1 MRTSIL
7 RVVLVAGVA
16 ALPGCAARHPA
27 ATAPPSAAGAAGGS
41 GGAAAALGPAAL
53 AAWWD
58 AHHVALPP
66 APLVTHD
73 DVVAAAARA
82 VDADAGRVARE
93 VVGRSVEGRDLLH
106 LTVGRGP
113 THVLLWSQMH
123 GDEPS
128 ATPAIF
134 DLLEWIRRE
143 RGTAAVQR
151 LEDRLTVHLVPM
163 LNPDGAQRYTRRN
176 AQGIDINRDALH
188 LQTPEG
194 RALKALRDRL
204 QPVLGFNLHNQNGQ
218 TSAGSPPKPAT
229 ISLLAVAHDAA
240 RSDSPRR
247 TLAKQ
252 TAALVREALEP
263 LIPGQVGRYSDE
275 FEVRAF
281 GDNLGRWGT
290 AVVLIESGPLSG
302 ADADRALVRLN
313 FVALVTALDG
323 LASGRTAAH
332 PTAAYDTLPVNESN
346 LLSIRIRNATIAAGH
361 RRRAVRRRHRREHLA
376 SARARRWAPAPPG
389 GVAHRR
395 SRRPAGLRRA
405 RGHRRDRPDRDAR
418 LRRRRPRRRS
428 GADARLVGVAGRDD
442 RGRPARGAVPARAG
456 VAQARRPASATASP
470 LSESWRLVRRIQPGG
485 ATPLG
490 IPVPSGFCLPI
501 DDLPRRCAAVRND
514 RAAGRCT
521 RAFVP
526 SREID

>member
-1 MRTSIL
+1 VRTSIL
-7 RVVLVAGVA
+7 RVLLIAGVA
-16 ALPGCAARHPA
+16 ALSGCAARQAPPA
-27 ATAPPSAAGAAGGS
+27 AAPPTAAAAGADAGS
-41 GGAAAALGPAAL
+41 GSAGAAAAPGPAAL

-58 AHHVALPP
+58 AHHAALPP

-82 VDADAGRVARE
+82 VDAGAGRVARE

-143 RGTAAVQR
+143 RGSAAVQR

-194 RALKALRDRL
+194 RALKALRDRV

-218 TSAGSPPKPAT
+218 TSAGSPPRPAT

-263 LIPGQVGRYSDE
+263 LIPGQIGRYSDE

-290 AVVLIESGPLSG
+290 AVVLIESGPVSG
-302 ADADRALVRLN
+302 ADADQTLVRLN

-346 LLSIRIRNATIAAGH
+346 LLSIRVRNATIAAGTGVAPFVGDIGVNTSRALARSDGP
-361 RRRAVRRRHRREHLA
+361 RRIQIAARIADLGDLRVFGALEDIDATGLTATPAFDDTAREGDLLRMPDWSAWKGPTIAVGQPGALFLL
-376 SARARRWAPAPPG
+376 APASTG
-389 GVAHRR
+389 T
-395 SRRPAGLRRA
+395 PAG
-405 RGHRRDRPDRDAR
+405 P
-418 LRRRRPRRRS
+418 
-428 GADARLVGVAGRDD
+428 
-442 RGRPARGAVPARAG
+442 
-456 VAQARRPASATASP
+456 ATASHS
-470 LSESWRLVRRIQPGG
+470 LSESWRLVRRVQPG
-485 ATPLG
+485 A
-490 IPVPSGFCLPI
+490 
-501 DDLPRRCAAVRND
+501 PR
-514 RAAGRCT
+514 
-521 RAFVP
+521 P
-526 SREID
+526 

>member
-1 MRTSIL
+1 MRSPGPAGAL
-7 RVVLVAGVA
+7 VLALA
-16 ALPGCAARHPA
+16 AASLAGCASRRPA
-27 ATAPPSAAGAAGGS
+27 ATSPVPSAANTTT
-41 GGAAAALGPAAL
+41 ALTPQAL

-58 AHHVALPP
+58 ANRTGLPE
-66 APLVTHD
+66 APLVVHA
-73 DVVAAAARA
+73 DVLAAAARA

-93 VVGRSVEGRDLLH
+93 TIGRSVEGRDLLH

-113 THVLLWSQMH
+113 MHVLLWSQMH

-143 RGTAAVQR
+143 RGSAAGQR

-163 LNPDGAQRYTRRN
+163 LNPDGAQRFTRRN
-176 AQGIDINRDALH
+176 AQGIDINRDALL

-194 RALKALRDRL
+194 RALKALRDRV

-218 TSAGSPPKPAT
+218 TSAGTPPRPAT

-252 TAALVREALEP
+252 TAAVVREALEP

-290 AVVLIESGPLSG
+290 AVVLIESGPLPG

-313 FVALVTALDG
+313 FVALVTALDA
-323 LASGRTAAH
+323 LAAGRAGAH
-332 PTAAYDTLPVNESN
+332 ATTAYDTLPLNESN
-346 LLSIRIRNATIAAGH
+346 LLAVRVRNASILAGTGVAPFTADIGINVSRALARGPGPRRLDWSARISDVGDLRTYGALEDIDGTGLTVTPAFDERAAAGDVL
-361 RRRAVRRRHRREHLA
+361 RLPEWSSWQGPTLTVGQPGALFLL
-376 SARARRWAPAPPG
+376 APAP
-389 GVAHRR
+389 
-395 SRRPAGLRRA
+395 AG
-405 RGHRRDRPDRDAR
+405 
-418 LRRRRPRRRS
+418 
-428 GADARLVGVAGRDD
+428 
-442 RGRPARGAVPARAG
+442 
-456 VAQARRPASATASP
+456 SATSAT
-470 LSESWRLVRRIQPGG
+470 LSESWRLIRRIEP
-485 ATPLG
+485 A
-490 IPVPSGFCLPI
+490 VS
-501 DDLPRRCAAVRND
+501 RR
-514 RAAGRCT
+514 
-521 RAFVP
+521 
-526 SREID
+526 

>member
-1 MRTSIL
+1 VKASIL
-7 RVVLVAGVA
+7 RVVLIAGVA
-16 ALPGCAARHPA
+16 ALSGCAARHPA
-27 ATAPPSAAGAAGGS
+27 ATAPPA
-41 GGAAAALGPAAL
+41 AAAALGPVPL

-58 AHHVALPP
+58 AHHVALPA

-73 DVVAAAARA
+73 DVVSAVARA
-82 VDADAGRVARE
+82 VDADAGRVTRE

-128 ATPAIF
+128 ATSAIF
-134 DLLEWIRRE
+134 DLLEWIRSE
-143 RGTAAVQR
+143 RGTAVVQR
-151 LEDRLTVHLVPM
+151 LEDRLTLHLVPM

-194 RALKALRDRL
+194 RALKALRDRV

-247 TLAKQ
+247 TVAKQ
-252 TAALVREALEP
+252 TAALVREALEA

-290 AVVLIESGPLSG
+290 AVVLIESGPLAG
-302 ADADRALVRLN
+302 PDADRALVRLN

-323 LASGRTAAH
+323 LASGRTAVH

-346 LLSIRIRNATIAAGH
+346 LLSLRVRNATIAAGT
-361 RRRAVRRRHRREHLA
+361 
-376 SARARRWAPAPPG
+376 
-389 GVAHRR
+389 GVSPFVGDIGVNT
-395 SRRPAGLRRA
+395 SRTLA
-405 RGHRRDRPDRDAR
+405 RGDG
-418 LRRRRPRRRS
+418 PRRLDVSSRIADLGDLRVF
-428 GADARLVGVAGRDD
+428 GALEDIDATGLTATPAFDDGAREGDLVRMPDWSAWQGPTITVGQPGALFLLAPVSKGT
-442 RGRPARGAVPARAG
+442 PAD
-456 VAQARRPASATASP
+456 SATAST
-470 LSESWRLVRRIQPGG
+470 LSESWRLVRRIQPG
-485 ATPLG
+485 
-490 IPVPSGFCLPI
+490 
-501 DDLPRRCAAVRND
+501 AVR
-514 RAAGRCT
+514 
-521 RAFVP
+521 P
-526 SREID
+526 

>member
-1 MRTSIL
+1 VKAAIARI
-7 RVVLVAGVA
+7 VLIAGVA
-16 ALPGCAARHPA
+16 AVPGCAARHPA
-27 ATAPPSAAGAAGGS
+27 VTTSPAAPAARASAGAGPADV
-41 GGAAAALGPAAL
+41 AAALDPALL

-73 DVVAAAARA
+73 DVIAAAARA
-82 VDADAGRVARE
+82 VDADAGRLTRE
-93 VVGRSVEGRDLLH
+93 VIGRSVEGRDLLH

-151 LEDRLTVHLVPM
+151 LEAGLTVHVVPM

-247 TLAKQ
+247 TVAKQ

-290 AVVLIESGPLSG
+290 AVVLIESGPLPG
-302 ADADRALVRLN
+302 ADADLALVRLN

-323 LASGRTAAH
+323 LTSGRTAAH
-332 PTAAYDTLPVNESN
+332 STAAYDTLPVNESN
-346 LLSIRIRNATIAAGH
+346 LLSIRIRNATIAAGTGVAPFTGDIGLNTS
-361 RRRAVRRRHRREHLA
+361 RTLA
-376 SARARRWAPAPPG
+376 SGDGPRRLEVAARIADLGDLRVFGTLEDIDATGLTATPAFDDTAREGDLLRMPDWSAWQGATIAVGQPGAVFLLAPASP
-389 GVAHRR
+389 
-395 SRRPAGLRRA
+395 
-405 RGHRRDRPDRDAR
+405 
-418 LRRRRPRRRS
+418 
-428 GADARLVGVAGRDD
+428 GVAGTS
-442 RGRPARGAVPARAG
+442 P
-456 VAQARRPASATASP
+456 ATASA
-470 LSESWRLVRRIQPGG
+470 LSESWRLVRRVQPG
-485 ATPLG
+485 ATRP
-490 IPVPSGFCLPI
+490 
-501 DDLPRRCAAVRND
+501 
-514 RAAGRCT
+514 
-521 RAFVP
+521 
-526 SREID
+526 

>member
-1 MRTSIL
+1 MRASVL
-7 RVVLVAGVA
+7 GVVLLGGVA
-16 ALPGCAARHPA
+16 LLPGCAARHPA
-27 ATAPPSAAGAAGGS
+27 ATAPP
-41 GGAAAALGPAAL
+41 AAAIGRPAAL

-58 AHHVALPP
+58 AHHVALPA

-73 DVVAAAARA
+73 DVLSAAARA
-82 VDADAGRVARE
+82 VDADAGRVTRE

-128 ATPAIF
+128 ATSALF

-143 RGTAAVQR
+143 RGSAVVQR

-176 AQGIDINRDALH
+176 AQGIDVNRDALH

-194 RALKALRDRL
+194 RALKALRDRV

-247 TLAKQ
+247 TVAKQ

-290 AVVLIESGPLSG
+290 AVVLIESGPLAG
-302 ADADRALVRLN
+302 ADADGALVRLN

-332 PTAAYDTLPVNESN
+332 RTAAYDTLPLNESN
-346 LLSIRIRNATIAAGH
+346 LLSIRIRNATIAAGTGVAPFLGDVGVNTSRSLARGEGP
-361 RRRAVRRRHRREHLA
+361 RRLQVAARIADVGDLRVYGALEDIDATGLTVTPAFDDAAREGDVLRMPDWSTWAGPTIAVGQPATLFLL
-376 SARARRWAPAPPG
+376 APA
-389 GVAHRR
+389 
-395 SRRPAGLRRA
+395 
-405 RGHRRDRPDRDAR
+405 
-418 LRRRRPRRRS
+418 
-428 GADARLVGVAGRDD
+428 AGR
-442 RGRPARGAVPARAG
+442 GTPPT
-456 VAQARRPASATASP
+456 SATTSP
-470 LSESWRLVRRIQPGG
+470 LSESWRLVRRLQPGG
-485 ATPLG
+485 TQP
-490 IPVPSGFCLPI
+490 
-501 DDLPRRCAAVRND
+501 
-514 RAAGRCT
+514 
-521 RAFVP
+521 
-526 SREID
+526 

>member
-1 MRTSIL
+1 MSTSIL
-7 RVVLVAGVA
+7 RVLLVAGVA
-16 ALPGCAARHPA
+16 ALPGCASRHPA
-27 ATAPPSAAGAAGGS
+27 ATAPPPATAAGETAVPAS

-58 AHHVALPP
+58 AHRVALPP

-151 LEDRLTVHLVPM
+151 LEDRLTIHLVPM

-204 QPVLGFNLHNQNGQ
+204 QPALGFNLHNQNGQ

-290 AVVLIESGPLSG
+290 AVVLIESGPVSG
-302 ADADRALVRLN
+302 ADADQALVRLN

-332 PTAAYDTLPVNESN
+332 PTAAYDSLPVNESN
-346 LLSIRIRNATIAAGH
+346 LLSIRIRNATIASGTGVAPFVGDIGLNTSRALARGDGP
-361 RRRAVRRRHRREHLA
+361 RRIQVASRIADLGDLRVFGALEDIDATGLTATPAFDDAAREGDLVRMPDWSAWQGATIAVGQPGALFLL
-376 SARARRWAPAPPG
+376 APASTGTPP
-389 GVAHRR
+389 V
-395 SRRPAGLRRA
+395 
-405 RGHRRDRPDRDAR
+405 
-418 LRRRRPRRRS
+418 
-428 GADARLVGVAGRDD
+428 
-442 RGRPARGAVPARAG
+442 
-456 VAQARRPASATASP
+456 SATASP
-470 LSESWRLVRRIQPGG
+470 LSESWRLVRRVQPG
-485 ATPLG
+485 ATRP
-490 IPVPSGFCLPI
+490 
-501 DDLPRRCAAVRND
+501 
-514 RAAGRCT
+514 
-521 RAFVP
+521 
-526 SREID
+526 

>member
-27 ATAPPSAAGAAGGS
+27 ATTPPAAAAAGAGAGSDS
-41 GGAAAALGPAAL
+41 GGAAGALGPASL

-58 AHHVALPP
+58 AHHVSLPP

-82 VDADAGRVARE
+82 VDAAAGRVARE

-143 RGTAAVQR
+143 RETAAVQR

-218 TSAGSPPKPAT
+218 TSAGSPPRPAT

-252 TAALVREALEP
+252 TAALVRQALEP

-302 ADADRALVRLN
+302 ADADQALVRLN

-332 PTAAYDTLPVNESN
+332 PTAAYDTLPLNESN
-346 LLSIRIRNATIAAGH
+346 LLSIRVRNATIAPGTGVAPFVGDIGVNTSRALARGDGP
-361 RRRAVRRRHRREHLA
+361 RRLQVASRIADLGDLRVFGALEDIDATGLTATPAFDDAAREGDIVRMPDWSVWKGATITVGQPGALFLL
-376 SARARRWAPAPPG
+376 APARTG
-389 GVAHRR
+389 T
-395 SRRPAGLRRA
+395 
-405 RGHRRDRPDRDAR
+405 RPD
-418 LRRRRPRRRS
+418 
-428 GADARLVGVAGRDD
+428 
-442 RGRPARGAVPARAG
+442 
-456 VAQARRPASATASP
+456 SATASP

-485 ATPLG
+485 
-490 IPVPSGFCLPI
+490 
-501 DDLPRRCAAVRND
+501 PR
-514 RAAGRCT
+514 
-521 RAFVP
+521 P
-526 SREID
+526 

>member
-1 MRTSIL
+1 MSAAIGMRSSIF
-7 RVVLVAGVA
+7 RAVVV
-16 ALPGCAARHPA
+16 
-27 ATAPPSAAGAAGGS
+27 AGAAALSACAGRHVATATMPPAPAGTAGS
-41 GGAAAALGPAAL
+41 RDAASTALGPTAL
-53 AAWWD
+53 TAWWD

-66 APLVTHD
+66 APLVTH
-73 DVVAAAARA
+73 VEVLSAAARA
-82 VDADAGRVARE
+82 VDADAGRVTRE
-93 VVGRSVEGRDLLH
+93 VIGQSVEGRDLLH

-113 THVLLWSQMH
+113 MHVLLWSQMH

-143 RGTAAVQR
+143 RGSAAVQR

-163 LNPDGAQRYTRRN
+163 LNPDGAQRFVRRN
-176 AQGIDINRDALH
+176 AQGIDINRDALL

-204 QPVLGFNLHNQNGQ
+204 QPVVGFNLHNQNGQ
-218 TSAGSPPKPAT
+218 TSAGTPPQPAT

-290 AVVLIESGPLSG
+290 AVVLIESGPLAG

-332 PTAAYDTLPVNESN
+332 ATAAYDTLPLNESN
-346 LLSIRIRNATIAAGH
+346 LLSIRVRDVRIVSGTGVAPFLGDIGVNTSRSLARGEGPRRLDVSARIADVGDLRVYGALDDIAGTGLTATPAFDDQAREGDLVRMPDWPAWRGATISVGQPGALFLLAPAG
-361 RRRAVRRRHRREHLA
+361 
-376 SARARRWAPAPPG
+376 APAP
-389 GVAHRR
+389 A
-395 SRRPAGLRRA
+395 SA
-405 RGHRRDRPDRDAR
+405 
-418 LRRRRPRRRS
+418 
-428 GADARLVGVAGRDD
+428 
-442 RGRPARGAVPARAG
+442 AG
-456 VAQARRPASATASP
+456 VT
-470 LSESWRLVRRIQPGG
+470 LSESWRLIRRIQP
-485 ATPLG
+485 
-490 IPVPSGFCLPI
+490 
-501 DDLPRRCAAVRND
+501 AAAR
-514 RAAGRCT
+514 
-521 RAFVP
+521 P
-526 SREID
+526 

>member
-1 MRTSIL
+1 VIGPIRMRPAII
-7 RVVLVAGVA
+7 RFGVVAGA
-16 ALPGCAARHPA
+16 AVLSACAARHPA
-27 ATAPPSAAGAAGGS
+27 ATAATPPASTATASPAPT
-41 GGAAAALGPAAL
+41 ALT
-53 AAWWD
+53 AWWD

-66 APLVTHD
+66 APLVTHA
-73 DVVAAAARA
+73 DVLAAAARA

-93 VVGRSVEGRDLLH
+93 VIGQSVEGRDLLH
-106 LTVGRGP
+106 LSVGRGP

-143 RGTAAVQR
+143 RGSAAVQR

-163 LNPDGAQRYTRRN
+163 LNPDGAQRYVRRN
-176 AQGIDINRDALH
+176 AQGIDINRDALL

-194 RALKALRDRL
+194 RALKAIRDRL

-252 TAALVREALEP
+252 TAAIVREALEP

-290 AVVLIESGPLSG
+290 AVVLIESGPLPG

-313 FVALVTALDG
+313 FVALVTALDA

-332 PTAAYDTLPVNESN
+332 PTASYDTLPLNESN
-346 LLSIRIRNATIAAGH
+346 LLSIRVRGVRIVPGTGLAPFQGDIGVNTSRALARGDGPRRLEIGARIADLGDLRVYGALEDVDGTGLTATPAFDDRAQEGDVVRLPDWSAWRGATISVGQ
-361 RRRAVRRRHRREHLA
+361 
-376 SARARRWAPAPPG
+376 PG
-389 GVAHRR
+389 ALFLL
-395 SRRPAGLRRA
+395 RPAG
-405 RGHRRDRPDRDAR
+405 
-418 LRRRRPRRRS
+418 
-428 GADARLVGVAGRDD
+428 
-442 RGRPARGAVPARAG
+442 PATTD
-456 VAQARRPASATASP
+456 SATNAQ
-470 LSESWRLVRRIQPGG
+470 LSESWRLIRRIQP
-485 ATPLG
+485 
-490 IPVPSGFCLPI
+490 
-501 DDLPRRCAAVRND
+501 AVAR
-514 RAAGRCT
+514 
-521 RAFVP
+521 P
-526 SREID
+526 

>member
-1 MRTSIL
+1 MRAIRRSSSIPRRPTRTL
-7 RVVLVAGVA
+7 ASGLLAPGLFVPGLLA
-16 ALPGCAARHPA
+16 ASLAILPACAARRPAGPPPASTAPGGAGAA
-27 ATAPPSAAGAAGGS
+27 ATAGAV
-41 GGAAAALGPAAL
+41 GPAAL
-53 AAWWD
+53 TAWWD
-58 AHHVALPP
+58 AHHVTLPP
-66 APLVTHD
+66 AALVTHA

-82 VDADAGRVARE
+82 VDADTGRVARE

-106 LTVGRGP
+106 LTVGHGP
-113 THVLLWSQMH
+113 TPVLLWSQMH

-128 ATPAIF
+128 ATSAIF

-143 RGTAAVQR
+143 RGSAAVQR

-163 LNPDGAQRYTRRN
+163 LNPDGAERFTRRN

-194 RALKALRDRL
+194 RALKSLRDRL

-229 ISLLAVAHDAA
+229 ISLLAVAHDAG

-252 TAALVREALEP
+252 TAAIVREALEP

-281 GDNLGRWGT
+281 GDNIARWGT
-290 AVVLIESGPLSG
+290 GVVLIESGPLPG

-332 PTAAYDTLPVNESN
+332 PTAAYDTLPLNESN
-346 LLSIRIRNATIAAGH
+346 LLAVRVRNATILAGTGVAPFVGDIGLSTSRSLARGEGPRRLDVAARIADLGDLRVFGTLEEVDGSGLTATPAFDQAAREGDIVQLPDWSTWRGPTLTVGQPGVVLLLAPVPPGAAAAG
-361 RRRAVRRRHRREHLA
+361 AG
-376 SARARRWAPAPPG
+376 SATGAAATGQGVPAPPVTG
-389 GVAHRR
+389 SARQSSEFWRVIRRVAPGTA
-395 SRRPAGLRRA
+395 RP
-405 RGHRRDRPDRDAR
+405 
-418 LRRRRPRRRS
+418 
-428 GADARLVGVAGRDD
+428 
-442 RGRPARGAVPARAG
+442 
-456 VAQARRPASATASP
+456 
-470 LSESWRLVRRIQPGG
+470 
-485 ATPLG
+485 
-490 IPVPSGFCLPI
+490 
-501 DDLPRRCAAVRND
+501 
-514 RAAGRCT
+514 
-521 RAFVP
+521 
-526 SREID
+526 

>member
-1 MRTSIL
+1 MTAPL
-7 RVVLVAGVA
+7 ARVVLIAGMAVLSA
-16 ALPGCAARHPA
+16 CAARHPA
-27 ATAPPSAAGAAGGS
+27 ATAPP
-41 GGAAAALGPAAL
+41 AAAASDGLGPTPL

-58 AHHVALPP
+58 AHHVTLPP

-73 DVVAAAARA
+73 DVIAAATRA
-82 VDADAGRVARE
+82 VDADAGRLTRE
-93 VVGRSVEGRDLLH
+93 VIGQSVEGRDLLH
-106 LTVGRGP
+106 LTIGRGP

-143 RGTAAVQR
+143 RGTGPVQR

-194 RALKALRDRL
+194 RALKALRDRV

-247 TLAKQ
+247 TVAKQ

-290 AVVLIESGPLSG
+290 AVVLIESGPLAG
-302 ADADRALVRLN
+302 ADADQALVRLN

-332 PTAAYDTLPVNESN
+332 STAAYDTLPVNESN
-346 LLSIRIRNATIAAGH
+346 LLSLRVRNARIVTGTGIPPFVGDIGVNTSRALATGDGPRRLQVSSRVADLGDLRVFGTLEDIDATGLTATPVFDEAAREGDLLRLPAWSAWQGATIATGQPGALFL
-361 RRRAVRRRHRREHLA
+361 LA
-376 SARARRWAPAPPG
+376 
-389 GVAHRR
+389 
-395 SRRPAGLRRA
+395 
-405 RGHRRDRPDRDAR
+405 
-418 LRRRRPRRRS
+418 
-428 GADARLVGVAGRDD
+428 
-442 RGRPARGAVPARAG
+442 
-456 VAQARRPASATASP
+456 PASASASP
-470 LSESWRLVRRIQPGG
+470 GSATGSTLSESWRLVRRIQP
-485 ATPLG
+485 
-490 IPVPSGFCLPI
+490 
-501 DDLPRRCAAVRND
+501 AANQ
-514 RAAGRCT
+514 
-521 RAFVP
+521 P
-526 SREID
+526 